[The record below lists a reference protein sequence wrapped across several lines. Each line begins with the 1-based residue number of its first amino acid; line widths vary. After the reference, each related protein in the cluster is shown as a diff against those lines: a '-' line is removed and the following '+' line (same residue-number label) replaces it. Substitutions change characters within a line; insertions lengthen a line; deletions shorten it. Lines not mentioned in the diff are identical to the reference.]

1 MGWGLLSLQE
11 LQKQQWGSPGELWA
25 GEEEERR
32 GEEGAQAE
40 GSATHHLAP
49 HRHSN
54 TSLLIESNYFPFPF
68 IMISTWRLCWIK
80 YWLLL
85 TIFINTHTHIYLYI
99 LHIYIEIF
107 PHSHTSQTFFLAQYG
122 PKTEPPPKGPAR
134 CSFVAS
140 EKSAKPR
147 GWFLCW

>member
-11 LQKQQWGSPGELWA
+11 LQKQQRGSPGELWA
-25 GEEEERR
+25 GEEKERR
-32 GEEGAQAE
+32 GLKHRAR
-40 GSATHHLAP
+40 HLAP
-49 HRHSN
+49 HRQSN

-85 TIFINTHTHIYLYI
+85 NIFINTHTHIYLYI
-99 LHIYIEIF
+99 SHIYIEIF

-122 PKTEPPPKGPAR
+122 PKTEPVLKGPTR

-140 EKSAKPR
+140 GKNAKPR